1 MSQNETNGSNGHGV
15 IEPAA
20 EQAIENV
27 IIIGSGPSGLTA
39 GLYTARANLNPLL
52 ITGNE
57 IGGQVAITYEVE
69 NYPGFP
75 ESLSGPDLVE
85 KMQKQAEKFGC
96 RIEYDY
102 VDRVDFEQFPF
113 TVHTAN
119 EMEYKA
125 KAIIISTGA
134 SSRKLDVPGE
144 KELTGR
150 GVSYCATCDG
160 FFFRGREVVVVG
172 GGDSAA
178 EEALF
183 LTRFASKVTLIHRRN
198 SLRASQILQKRIFE
212 HEKINVIWDTVI
224 TSINDDRIEA
234 VVAQVLGQPGSAT
247 FLHDLGA
254 LLDAPSVENHDRDG
268 EAAVLGAPPAR
279 RPVRATL
286 FLESA
291 ITEECH
297 QAFSRQR
304 RVHILQPGEPQIAAF
319 GDRAGRVRPGMATQ
333 RYRGPT
339 LLIDGIGVEVR
350 DQTRQARL
358 AAVVAST
365 LGGGYIACQC
375 VHRFDRGHA
384 VPLPHEPA
392 ACRPGQRVGQQITHE
407 GWHHVERAAGVA
419 FGRLFEIIGAQW
431 AAASVDA
438 PGIGHMRHY
447 AHGRAG
453 HPVGCSQQRMG
464 RGFVCYTPLR
474 DQTLH

>member
-102 VDRVDFEQFPF
+102 VDRVDFEQFPY

-224 TSINDDRIEA
+224 TSINDDNGSGGVTSVSLQNIKTTSTLPTGGVFIFVGHLPNSSLFEGK
-234 VVAQVLGQPGSAT
+234 VAMDEESYLLTDKLMRTNIAGVFAAGEIQDKRFKQVATSVGQGCAAAMEVEKYLADLEDRAYPGHT
-247 FLHDLGA
+247 
-254 LLDAPSVENHDRDG
+254 
-268 EAAVLGAPPAR
+268 APPA
-279 RPVRATL
+279 T
-286 FLESA
+286 
-291 ITEECH
+291 
-297 QAFSRQR
+297 
-304 RVHILQPGEPQIAAF
+304 IAVTA
-319 GDRAGRVRPGMATQ
+319 
-333 RYRGPT
+333 
-339 LLIDGIGVEVR
+339 
-350 DQTRQARL
+350 
-358 AAVVAST
+358 
-365 LGGGYIACQC
+365 
-375 VHRFDRGHA
+375 
-384 VPLPHEPA
+384 
-392 ACRPGQRVGQQITHE
+392 
-407 GWHHVERAAGVA
+407 
-419 FGRLFEIIGAQW
+419 
-431 AAASVDA
+431 
-438 PGIGHMRHY
+438 
-447 AHGRAG
+447 
-453 HPVGCSQQRMG
+453 
-464 RGFVCYTPLR
+464 
-474 DQTLH
+474 

>member
-20 EQAIENV
+20 ERAIENV

-119 EMEYKA
+119 EMEHKA

-224 TSINDDRIEA
+224 TSINDDNGSGGVTSVSLQNIKT
-234 VVAQVLGQPGSAT
+234 SAT
-247 FLHDLGA
+247 STLPTGGVFIFVGHLPNSSLFEGKVAMDEESYLLTDKLMRTNIAGVFAAGEIQDKRFKQVATSVGQGCAAAMEVEKYLADL
-254 LLDAPSVENHDRDG
+254 E
-268 EAAVLGAPPAR
+268 
-279 RPVRATL
+279 
-286 FLESA
+286 
-291 ITEECH
+291 
-297 QAFSRQR
+297 
-304 RVHILQPGEPQIAAF
+304 
-319 GDRAGRVRPGMATQ
+319 DRAYP
-333 RYRGPT
+333 
-339 LLIDGIGVEVR
+339 
-350 DQTRQARL
+350 
-358 AAVVAST
+358 
-365 LGGGYIACQC
+365 
-375 VHRFDRGHA
+375 GHA
-384 VPLPHEPA
+384 AAPA
-392 ACRPGQRVGQQITHE
+392 TIAVT
-407 GWHHVERAAGVA
+407 A
-419 FGRLFEIIGAQW
+419 
-431 AAASVDA
+431 
-438 PGIGHMRHY
+438 
-447 AHGRAG
+447 
-453 HPVGCSQQRMG
+453 
-464 RGFVCYTPLR
+464 
-474 DQTLH
+474 

>member
-224 TSINDDRIEA
+224 TSINDDNGSGA
-234 VVAQVLGQPGSAT
+234 VTSVSLQNIKTSAT
-247 FLHDLGA
+247 STLPTGGVFIFVGHLPNSSLFEGKVAMDEESYLLTDKLMRTNIAGVFAAGEIQDKRFKQVATSVGQGCAAAMEVEKYLADL
-254 LLDAPSVENHDRDG
+254 E
-268 EAAVLGAPPAR
+268 
-279 RPVRATL
+279 
-286 FLESA
+286 
-291 ITEECH
+291 
-297 QAFSRQR
+297 
-304 RVHILQPGEPQIAAF
+304 
-319 GDRAGRVRPGMATQ
+319 DRAYP
-333 RYRGPT
+333 
-339 LLIDGIGVEVR
+339 
-350 DQTRQARL
+350 
-358 AAVVAST
+358 
-365 LGGGYIACQC
+365 
-375 VHRFDRGHA
+375 GHA
-384 VPLPHEPA
+384 AAPA
-392 ACRPGQRVGQQITHE
+392 AIAVT
-407 GWHHVERAAGVA
+407 A
-419 FGRLFEIIGAQW
+419 
-431 AAASVDA
+431 
-438 PGIGHMRHY
+438 
-447 AHGRAG
+447 
-453 HPVGCSQQRMG
+453 
-464 RGFVCYTPLR
+464 
-474 DQTLH
+474 